1 MKEKTLKKA
10 TIITIS
16 CLLIL
21 LIVGLT
27 LGITGAYYGS
37 KREIS
42 GQVNLSPGIKVDFK
56 NDKDQITIDYDE
68 KTNEFWLM
76 KYDVDAFSTL
86 KTDTT
91 ISRLNV
97 TGIREG
103 AEIAIVSPEM
113 KSLTTD
119 EFYIRSK
126 LIIRNSEN
134 QQELTSAQML
144 EMFGSTTCP
153 ILFNNNWLVDE
164 NNEWNYYVGTEKTSW
179 TGGVA
184 NKNDILKVQQNAVL
198 SFLTIATTADGVEY
212 VPLTIPNDKVEH
224 FPVTGFEIIL
234 QIQAVEAEFVDQ
246 QFFA

>member
-76 KYDVDAFSTL
+76 KYDVDAF
-86 KTDTT
+86 
-91 ISRLNV
+91 
-97 TGIREG
+97 
-103 AEIAIVSPEM
+103 
-113 KSLTTD
+113 
-119 EFYIRSK
+119 
-126 LIIRNSEN
+126 
-134 QQELTSAQML
+134 
-144 EMFGSTTCP
+144 
-153 ILFNNNWLVDE
+153 
-164 NNEWNYYVGTEKTSW
+164 
-179 TGGVA
+179 
-184 NKNDILKVQQNAVL
+184 
-198 SFLTIATTADGVEY
+198 
-212 VPLTIPNDKVEH
+212 
-224 FPVTGFEIIL
+224 
-234 QIQAVEAEFVDQ
+234 
-246 QFFA
+246 